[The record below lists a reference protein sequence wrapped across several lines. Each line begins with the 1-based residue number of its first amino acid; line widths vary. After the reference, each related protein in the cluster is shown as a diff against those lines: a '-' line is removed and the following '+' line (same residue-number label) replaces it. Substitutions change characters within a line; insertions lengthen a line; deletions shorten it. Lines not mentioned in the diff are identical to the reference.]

1 MKMSDILLGQYDLIK
16 AKIAGLKAED
26 IMNDPQKLELLK
38 KLEDTIEKLGKL
50 YSMTNEEWQRDHD
63 LSKY

>member
-1 MKMSDILLGQYDLIK
+1 MSDILLGQYDLIK

>member
-1 MKMSDILLGQYDLIK
+1 MSNILLGQYDLIK

-38 KLEDTIEKLGKL
+38 KLEDTIEKLGKIL
-50 YSMTNEEWQRDHD
+50 DDQRRVAKR
-63 LSKY
+63 S

>member
-1 MKMSDILLGQYDLIK
+1 MSDILLGQYDLIK

-38 KLEDTIEKLGKL
+38 KLEDTIEKLDKL